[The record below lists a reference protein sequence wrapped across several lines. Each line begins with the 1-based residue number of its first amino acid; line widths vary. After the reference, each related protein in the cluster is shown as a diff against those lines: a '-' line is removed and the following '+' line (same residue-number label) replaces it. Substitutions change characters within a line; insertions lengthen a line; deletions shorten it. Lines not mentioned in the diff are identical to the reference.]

1 VRIVLA
7 LSAALL
13 LLSVGPG
20 ATAGT
25 STPPRNGLIA
35 IYGGDGFYL
44 VDPAVGS
51 AVRVPNAEGVADA
64 AWSPDGTRLAVTL
77 WQDDGE
83 TGVYTLRP
91 DGTDRVLVTRE
102 ASSPT
107 WSPDGRWLAV
117 VREDLDGGS
126 WLVLVSVDGGKERVL
141 VPAGAVADFVT
152 TPAWSPDGKFIA
164 FADGYSRI
172 ELVTPDGER
181 HAGFDVDAT
190 GGSLS
195 WSPDSSR
202 LAFDSV
208 RDSKDETRNVLGVL
222 DLATGKE
229 TVLLGEQEGA
239 MAPAWSPEGDQIAF
253 LSMRLKETQRTTT
266 SHSCGGEPYAMHL
279 WSMRPDGTKAHRL
292 VEVELY
298 GPPSWGR
305 AAETVFSDAR

>member
-13 LLSVGPG
+13 ILSVGPG
-20 ATAGT
+20 ATAST
-25 STPPRNGLIA
+25 SMPARNGLIA
-35 IYGGDGFYL
+35 VYGGDGFYL

-51 AVRVPNAEGVADA
+51 ASRVPKAEGVADA
-64 AWSPDGTRLAVTL
+64 SWSPDGTRLAVTL

-83 TGVYTLRP
+83 AGVYTMKP

-102 ASSPT
+102 GSSPT
-107 WSPDGRWLAV
+107 WSPDGRSLAV
-117 VREDLDGGS
+117 VREDLEGGS
-126 WLVLVSVDGGKERVL
+126 WLVLASVDGETERVL
-141 VPAGAVADFVT
+141 VPAGAAADFVM
-152 TPAWSPDGKFIA
+152 TPAWSPDGKLIA
-164 FADGYSRI
+164 FVDGGRI

-181 HAGFDVDAT
+181 HEGFDVDAT

-202 LAFDSV
+202 LAFDSL
-208 RDSKDETRNVLGVL
+208 RESKGETRSVLVVL
-222 DLATGKE
+222 DLASGKE
-229 TVLLGEQEGA
+229 TLLPGEQEGA
-239 MAPAWSPEGDQIAF
+239 MAPAWSPEGDEIAF
-253 LSMRLKETQRTTT
+253 LSMRLKATQRTTT

-292 VEVELY
+292 AKAELY

-305 AAETVFSDAR
+305 AVETVYSDAR